1 VLFRSVLDFIL
12 KIVAATRTEAEFRS
26 GVSVR
31 GGVALRTAAQA
42 RALVHNRDFVLPE
55 DVTELVAP
63 IFAHRLAMARQ
74 TSDALEER
82 RAVSAVLKRIVA
94 SVPVPA

>member
-1 VLFRSVLDFIL
+1 
-12 KIVAATRTEAEFRS
+12 
-26 GVSVR
+26 
-31 GGVALRTAAQA
+31 
-42 RALVHNRDFVLPE
+42 VHNRDFVLPE

-63 IFAHRLAMARQ
+63 IFGHRLAMARQ

-94 SVPVPA
+94 AIPIPQ